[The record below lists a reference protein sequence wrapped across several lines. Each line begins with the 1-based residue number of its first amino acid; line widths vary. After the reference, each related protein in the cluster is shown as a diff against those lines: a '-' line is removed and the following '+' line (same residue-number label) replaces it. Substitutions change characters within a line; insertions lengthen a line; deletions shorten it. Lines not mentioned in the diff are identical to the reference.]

1 MATFLLL
8 TSTFLLLLLVAATV
22 RAVARDGTGHL
33 PSVPSHHEWDETGPG
48 TSFTTL
54 RDARDEYLKMGYLPP
69 IR

>member
-8 TSTFLLLLLVAATV
+8 TSTILLLVLVAATV
-22 RAVARDGTGHL
+22 RAVSRDGSGHL
-33 PSVPSHHEWDETGPG
+33 PSVPSHHGWDETGPG
-48 TSFTTL
+48 TSFSTL